1 MKLLRVL
8 FRSSS
13 ITDLCA
19 DLEAQTLALSEP
31 VQALIEKCLE
41 NSYDLEIPDNLINLM
56 LDDRLIIDD
65 PKTKAVIIAQLL
77 PGIKLGF
84 LINSL
89 DISISV
95 GVKVMNSDLWT
106 EHLAHWKQF
115 LTERLSSINDIGER
129 VKIERQLKVI
139 EQVQYAAVLNP
150 KLLIEF
156 INPSDTPSLAD
167 CGDFSTLNESQQKLL
182 SRLWGLLPISNTGTT
197 GYWQNSG
204 NCRNLPP
211 TISPEP

>member
-1 MKLLRVL
+1 MKVKFDFTLSQRFGVVERTVFELVLRGL
-8 FRSSS
+8 TSAKQISS
-13 ITDLCA
+13 IMWVFSDEVIASAFQKLVNLQILCA

-41 NSYDLEIPDNLINLM
+41 NSYDHEIPDNLINLM

-95 GVKVMNSDLWT
+95 G
-106 EHLAHWKQF
+106 
-115 LTERLSSINDIGER
+115 GE
-129 VKIERQLKVI
+129 
-139 EQVQYAAVLNP
+139 
-150 KLLIEF
+150 
-156 INPSDTPSLAD
+156 
-167 CGDFSTLNESQQKLL
+167 GDE
-182 SRLWGLLPISNTGTT
+182 
-197 GYWQNSG
+197 
-204 NCRNLPP
+204 
-211 TISPEP
+211 

>member
-1 MKLLRVL
+1 MKVKFDFTLSQRFGVVERTVFELVLRGL
-8 FRSSS
+8 TSAKQISS
-13 ITDLCA
+13 IMWVFSDEVIASAFQKLVNLQILCA

-77 PGIKLGF
+77 PGIKIGF

-95 GVKVMNSDLWT
+95 G
-106 EHLAHWKQF
+106 
-115 LTERLSSINDIGER
+115 GE
-129 VKIERQLKVI
+129 
-139 EQVQYAAVLNP
+139 
-150 KLLIEF
+150 
-156 INPSDTPSLAD
+156 
-167 CGDFSTLNESQQKLL
+167 GDE
-182 SRLWGLLPISNTGTT
+182 
-197 GYWQNSG
+197 
-204 NCRNLPP
+204 
-211 TISPEP
+211 

>member
-1 MKLLRVL
+1 MKVKFDFTLSQRFGVVERTVFELVLRGL
-8 FRSSS
+8 TSAKQISS
-13 ITDLCA
+13 IMWVFSDEVIASAFQKLVNLQILCA

-95 GVKVMNSDLWT
+95 G
-106 EHLAHWKQF
+106 
-115 LTERLSSINDIGER
+115 GE
-129 VKIERQLKVI
+129 
-139 EQVQYAAVLNP
+139 
-150 KLLIEF
+150 
-156 INPSDTPSLAD
+156 
-167 CGDFSTLNESQQKLL
+167 GDE
-182 SRLWGLLPISNTGTT
+182 
-197 GYWQNSG
+197 
-204 NCRNLPP
+204 
-211 TISPEP
+211 

>member
-1 MKLLRVL
+1 MKVKFDFTLSQRFGVVERTVFELVLRGL
-8 FRSSS
+8 TSAKQISS
-13 ITDLCA
+13 IMWVFSDEVIASAFQKLVNLQILCA

-77 PGIKLGF
+77 PGVKLGF

-95 GVKVMNSDLWT
+95 G
-106 EHLAHWKQF
+106 
-115 LTERLSSINDIGER
+115 GE
-129 VKIERQLKVI
+129 
-139 EQVQYAAVLNP
+139 
-150 KLLIEF
+150 
-156 INPSDTPSLAD
+156 
-167 CGDFSTLNESQQKLL
+167 GDE
-182 SRLWGLLPISNTGTT
+182 
-197 GYWQNSG
+197 
-204 NCRNLPP
+204 
-211 TISPEP
+211 

>member
-1 MKLLRVL
+1 MKIKFDFTLSQRFGVVERTVFELVLRGL
-8 FRSSS
+8 TSAKQISS
-13 ITDLCA
+13 IMWVFSDEVIASAFQKLVNLQILCA

-95 GVKVMNSDLWT
+95 G
-106 EHLAHWKQF
+106 
-115 LTERLSSINDIGER
+115 GE
-129 VKIERQLKVI
+129 
-139 EQVQYAAVLNP
+139 
-150 KLLIEF
+150 
-156 INPSDTPSLAD
+156 
-167 CGDFSTLNESQQKLL
+167 GDE
-182 SRLWGLLPISNTGTT
+182 
-197 GYWQNSG
+197 
-204 NCRNLPP
+204 
-211 TISPEP
+211 